1 MDRVVGQLVIL
12 PSLHG
17 SGFGNQIGMLLLHIA
32 LAALTGRTLVLPR
45 FHQPT
50 QHRSKQ
56 SNPNDDG
63 GLSANDALNLTA
75 FAPLARVI
83 PRRTAAYDIGLLTYS
98 AGDTTGRRP
107 LKLPPSP
114 LPPLLAAAKL
124 LRSNSVCEEGVG
136 AGGRCGVRDIVY
148 CHLPKCRDRTKR
160 ACKKLDGGCARTS
173 QRLPNNYLFAHRL
186 PSLVCEENATNIL
199 ELAGGLASDT
209 ESQGTLTQL
218 ARHQR
223 SALKLLTLSD
233 SLKATAAAFAKQLGP
248 YAAIHARLP
257 DVADS
262 SMVEAEA
269 YNKGVDPKELPKL
282 IQSLLARRKL
292 PPSLPSAA
300 GEWTLYVASNRP
312 SAVKALLPKIASAVA
327 SAGLATNVRIKCW
340 HDLLAKEDGLR
351 AALIEHELCVNAP
364 LGFAGSPFSTW
375 ANLIGARR
383 VANGGRPYVDLQS
396 GALVPACAAASSASG
411 L

>member
-98 AGDTTGRRP
+98 AVDTTGRRP

-124 LRSNSVCEEGVG
+124 LRSSSVCEEGVG

-282 IQSLLARRKL
+282 IQSLLTRRKL
-292 PPSLPSAA
+292 PSLPSAA

-327 SAGLATNVRIKCW
+327 SAGLATNGAYQVLARSIGKGRWAARGADRARALRECAIGICGQP
-340 HDLLAKEDGLR
+340 LLDVGQPDWSEACGEWR
-351 AALIEHELCVNAP
+351 
-364 LGFAGSPFSTW
+364 
-375 ANLIGARR
+375 
-383 VANGGRPYVDLQS
+383 RPYVDLQS